1 MRSVI
6 ANFRPHEF
14 WYGVKSPSPA
24 FRQVQQTAALFGVKA
39 QPRVTGDS
47 FDYGGVH
54 IRVLNPAAGAPANDP
69 PQDDEAPQADLLKVD
84 DHGSATSSSP
94 EFLAAVQPRYA
105 VVSVGFYTSF
115 HHPRPD
121 VMRRYADAHVETY
134 RTDLAGAVSF
144 YLDGKTV
151 SATPVPR

>member
-14 WYGVKSPSPA
+14 WYGVESPSPA

-54 IRVLNPAAGAPANDP
+54 IRVLNPAAGPPANDP
-69 PQDDEAPQADLLKVD
+69 PQDDESLVLHLQYGATSALLVGDSHRRIGRLLIDEAPQADL
-84 DHGSATSSSP
+84 
-94 EFLAAVQPRYA
+94 
-105 VVSVGFYTSF
+105 
-115 HHPRPD
+115 
-121 VMRRYADAHVETY
+121 
-134 RTDLAGAVSF
+134 
-144 YLDGKTV
+144 
-151 SATPVPR
+151 